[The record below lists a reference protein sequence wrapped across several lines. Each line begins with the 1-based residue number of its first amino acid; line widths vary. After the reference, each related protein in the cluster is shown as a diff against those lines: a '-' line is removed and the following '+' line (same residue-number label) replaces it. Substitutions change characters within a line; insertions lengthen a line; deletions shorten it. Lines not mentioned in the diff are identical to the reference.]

1 MRLVLGLSIFAITVC
16 YAAVQQDTITPPDPA
31 TELLR
36 EAYSIGMNFPPQER
50 ADLLMTL
57 AYAAV
62 GINRE
67 LVAPWSVELFYFA
80 DKNLP
85 PDNNRAAIKK
95 NALTAL
101 AQVDPNRAADLF
113 TQLDLP
119 PRPLASEDVRSFAA
133 RTIFA
138 KLWEADGGIKS
149 LEKIERLANWLG
161 ETGQYPYSAMAGIIL
176 KTAEKDQE
184 KAADLFAEAQGFL
197 QRDPGFPVTNKQF
210 VEDFLLR
217 TWKIPDK
224 GILAS
229 AIASALASIER
240 AEKSNHTSAKVEIFA
255 SQGKVALHSEGDYLV
270 YRLLPL
276 VQALDAKWA
285 DQLRDKY
292 KEAASAPN
300 DSLDSPSPAAVAV
313 SPDGSASD
321 AAMRNALDRGTV
333 ARVSQLAASDPKRA
347 LQLALSISDPSE
359 RSIALASVFPTYAKI
374 DAAGSDTGL
383 EALSKQL
390 DSMDS
395 GIGKLQVM
403 TALIEADF
411 ALKKNKDAVAMIG
424 RAFDLGSEL
433 VARDLEANPGEML
446 YLAPGVDE
454 LTRIT
459 EDTAKRPSVKFDIL
473 QKVRR
478 ASPDL
483 LRARLLVAA
492 ARGIAAAPKPVDG
505 EPN

>member
-1 MRLVLGLSIFAITVC
+1 MKLLVALCVFALTVS
-16 YAAVQQDTITPPDPA
+16 YSAAQQDAITPPDPA

-36 EAYSIGMNFPPQER
+36 EAYSIGVNFPPPER

-57 AYAAV
+57 GYAAA
-62 GINRE
+62 GINRQ

-119 PRPLASEDVRSFAA
+119 PRPLASEEVRSFAA
-133 RTIFA
+133 RTLFA

-149 LEKIERLANWLG
+149 VEKIERIANWLG

-176 KTAEKDQE
+176 KTAEKDQDR
-184 KAADLFAEAQGFL
+184 AAELFSEAEGFL
-197 QRDPGFPVTNKQF
+197 PRDPGFLVTNKQF

-224 GILAS
+224 GILAG
-229 AIASALASIER
+229 AIATALASIER
-240 AEKSNHTSAKVEIFA
+240 AEKSSHASAKVEIFA
-255 SQGKVALHSEGDYLV
+255 PKGKVALHSEGDYLV

-292 KEAASAPN
+292 KEAASAAN

-321 AAMRNALDRGTV
+321 SAMRNALDRGTV
-333 ARVSQLAASDPKRA
+333 ARVSQLAASDPK
-347 LQLALSISDPSE
+347 
-359 RSIALASVFPTYAKI
+359 
-374 DAAGSDTGL
+374 
-383 EALSKQL
+383 
-390 DSMDS
+390 
-395 GIGKLQVM
+395 
-403 TALIEADF
+403 
-411 ALKKNKDAVAMIG
+411 
-424 RAFDLGSEL
+424 
-433 VARDLEANPGEML
+433 
-446 YLAPGVDE
+446 
-454 LTRIT
+454 
-459 EDTAKRPSVKFDIL
+459 
-473 QKVRR
+473 
-478 ASPDL
+478 
-483 LRARLLVAA
+483 
-492 ARGIAAAPKPVDG
+492 
-505 EPN
+505 